1 MTGVI
6 LIQKNKFLSLDFI
19 LVFIVTCLV
28 SIGLTAVY
36 SATHIAVQ
44 SSGEYFTK
52 QLMVAIIGF
61 ILMIGLAF
69 IPFRYIQRSSYII
82 YGISILLLIFV
93 LIFGSRG
100 YGAERW
106 LAIGSLK
113 IQPSEFCKLATI
125 MAVANFISK
134 SDVDVNKLK
143 SFLVVI
149 GLMIVPFVL
158 IVRQPDL
165 GTSLVFLSI
174 ILPLLYWSGLNWFYL
189 FVIITP
195 LITFLLSFNF
205 YAFLGWMIVIS
216 LILIVSRQKPI
227 ILIGVFLLHIFVGLI
242 TPILWSQ
249 LKPYQQQRI
258 LTFANPEADPQG
270 AGYQIIQSKVAI
282 GSGGIWGKGF
292 LEGTQTQLRFLP
304 AQHTDFIFSVIG
316 EEWGFSG
323 VLVVLILFTLIL
335 LYLIYLAGMVRSKF
349 SSLVIIG
356 TATVLFFHIVV
367 NIGMTIGLAPVTGL
381 PLPFIS
387 YGGSFLLSIFL
398 MMGMIMNFSMN
409 RFSHSV

>member
-1 MTGVI
+1 M
-6 LIQKNKFLSLDFI
+6 QKNKILSLDFTL
-19 LVFIVTCLV
+19 LVIVTCLV
-28 SIGLTAVY
+28 SIGLIAVY
-36 SATHIAVQ
+36 SATHMAIQ

-52 QLMVAIIGF
+52 QLMVAILGF
-61 ILMIGLAF
+61 ILMISLAF
-69 IPFRYIQRSSYII
+69 IPFRYIQRSSYIF

-106 LAIGSLK
+106 LAIGSIQ

-143 SFLVVI
+143 SFLIVI
-149 GLMIVPFVL
+149 GLIIIPFVL

-165 GTSLVFLSI
+165 GTSLVFLAI

-242 TPILWSQ
+242 TPILWDQ

-282 GSGGIWGKGF
+282 GSGGFGGKGF

-323 VLVVLILFTLIL
+323 VLVVLMFFTLIL
-335 LYLIYLAGMVRSKF
+335 LYFIYLAGMVRSKF

-356 TATVLFFHIVV
+356 IATVLFFHIVV

-398 MMGMIMNFSMN
+398 MMGIIMNFSMN